1 MLRALGFWEKCLG
14 HVSLAFRVELGVWEF
29 RVSDFIQ
36 AVLVRPNN
44 IGALIITYF
53 KSFKKAPPSQRQP
66 SVDFHTQRLQY
77 PLIKDYS

>member
-44 IGALIITYF
+44 IGALIITYTIVPQNHILII
-53 KSFKKAPPSQRQP
+53 KARI
-66 SVDFHTQRLQY
+66 L
-77 PLIKDYS
+77 